1 MQSYSAPFSRV
12 AVAVLLVV
20 VDVVATAATVVTPS
34 PSPSASVATQATP
47 SPASNSAAAAT
58 NGGEPSILPVTAAIS
73 PSASGKAPIV
83 LSLKEATMRSLTGSR
98 KIKKAKEDYNAA
110 REETSVARTS
120 FMPTVRFES
129 NVGTLHDRLP
139 SIGEVVPPDIA
150 RDRNQYQAQ
159 VVLNQPIFSGLHDLN
174 NIRAKNAAMTE
185 QEWMLKATALDVSIQ
200 VIELY
205 FTLQLDQAELAAERE
220 VAKLRED
227 QWTEVRNR
235 AKAGRATELDSLES
249 EYAVK
254 AQEPTIKSLEQ
265 DIASKSLQLARLM
278 DLPLDQGFKLTDSL
292 SDVGAILGSA
302 KLPTLSEAYAISTRE
317 SPKLRTAE
325 QTLQRIDLE
334 YARDSS
340 KHYPDLSFEVVGG
353 YQSNLRNEFGTD
365 DSRTYSGMLKL
376 KVPLFSGLSSFDERR
391 VNYARVASAREDL
404 SIARDDLLQ
413 QLMDAYSSYELAES
427 KVLAEKKN
435 TELTTRA
442 VENARNLFR
451 AGRTVQTNVLDSY
464 SRDLTAKKN
473 YAKALYD
480 RIMALAKIRSLT
492 SP

>member
-1 MQSYSAPFSRV
+1 
-12 AVAVLLVV
+12 
-20 VDVVATAATVVTPS
+20 
-34 PSPSASVATQATP
+34 
-47 SPASNSAAAAT
+47 
-58 NGGEPSILPVTAAIS
+58 
-73 PSASGKAPIV
+73 
-83 LSLKEATMRSLTGSR
+83 MRSLAGSR
-98 KIKKAKEDYNAA
+98 KIKKAKEEYNAA

-120 FMPTVRFES
+120 FLPTVRFES
-129 NVGTLHDRLP
+129 NIGTLHDRVP
-139 SIGEVVPPDIA
+139 NIGEVTPPQIA
-150 RDRNQYQAQ
+150 RDRNQYEAQ

-174 NIRAKNAAMTE
+174 NVRAKNAAMSE
-185 QEWMLKATALDVSIQ
+185 QEWKLKSTALDLSVQ

-205 FTLQLDQAELAAERE
+205 FTLQLDQAELAAEKE

-227 QWTEVRNR
+227 QWTEVQNR
-235 AKAGRATELDSLES
+235 TKAGRATELDSLEA
-249 EYAVK
+249 EYALR

-265 DIASKSLQLARLM
+265 DISSKSLQLARIM
-278 DLPLDQGFKLTDSL
+278 DLPLDQGFKLTDNL
-292 SDVGAILGSA
+292 SDVGAVLGSA
-302 KLPTLSEAYAISTRE
+302 KLPSLAEAYQVSTRE

-325 QTLQRIDLE
+325 ETLSRVDLE

-353 YQSNLRNEFGTD
+353 YQSNLRNEFGTE

-376 KVPLFSGLSSFDERR
+376 NVPLFSGLSSFDERR

-404 SIARDDLLQ
+404 SMARDDLLQ
-413 QLMDAYSSYELAES
+413 ELMDAYSSYELAES
-427 KVLAEKKN
+427 KIVAEKKN
-435 TELTTRA
+435 TELTARA

-464 SRDLTAKKN
+464 SRDLTARKN
-473 YAKALYD
+473 YAKALFD